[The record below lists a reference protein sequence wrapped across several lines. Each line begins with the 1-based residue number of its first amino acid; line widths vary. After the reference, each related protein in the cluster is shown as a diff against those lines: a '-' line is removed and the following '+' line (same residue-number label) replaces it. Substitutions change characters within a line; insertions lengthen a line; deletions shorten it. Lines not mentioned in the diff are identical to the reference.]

1 MDKIKIRTFNVKIDN
16 KLMNKLRIVLNKQDP
31 IGIYFDK
38 KTNFDEYDP
47 EIKNI
52 YNDFNK
58 CKNFKEFSKLVY
70 SIFQYWF
77 GADVAGNKIKY
88 SKLSRELYH
97 ILKKHLKNDKTKPKI
112 LFKK

>member
-1 MDKIKIRTFNVKIDN
+1 M
-16 KLMNKLRIVLNKQDP
+16 
-31 IGIYFDK
+31 
-38 KTNFDEYDP
+38 
-47 EIKNI
+47 
-52 YNDFNK
+52 
-58 CKNFKEFSKLVY
+58 Y